1 MFYTQEIVVE
11 GCGGL
16 NNLTAAYRIYPNPTN
31 LEIIVELTDPSQIEE
46 VTLWDAM
53 GRILKTWR
61 IEPSAKHV
69 LDVSDYPSGVYHL
82 RLQGKER
89 HYTAPVWIHR

>member
-1 MFYTQEIVVE
+1 
-11 GCGGL
+11 
-16 NNLTAAYRIYPNPTN
+16 
-31 LEIIVELTDPSQIEE
+31 EE

-53 GRILKTWR
+53 GRILNTWR